1 MVSKTT
7 IPTLAVILAAGKGSR
22 MKSLT
27 LSTPKHMLSVAG
39 KPMLEH
45 VITRLKDAGIGR
57 FVIVTGYLGHI
68 IEDYFSDGSKLG
80 VNISYVH
87 QPEPNGTGSAVHST
101 VEAVGSEP
109 FIATFGDI
117 LASTDTYLSLISD
130 FGASPCDALL
140 ALNWVDDPSAG
151 AAVYLDESS
160 QVEKIVEKPPV
171 GQSST
176 NWNQAGIF
184 VFSPTV
190 FEYTGKLVPS
200 PRGEY
205 ELTDAVA
212 SMLADGRFVRGH
224 RMSGIWCD
232 VGRPED
238 IGHAAELLE
247 KEQ

>member
-1 MVSKTT
+1 MVSK
-7 IPTLAVILAAGKGSR
+7 IKLPTLAVILAAGKGSR

-27 LSTPKHMLSVAG
+27 SSTPKHMLPVAG

-45 VITRLKDAGIGR
+45 VLTRLKDAGIYR
-57 FVIVTGYLGHI
+57 FIIVTGYLGEV
-68 IEDYFSDGSKLG
+68 IEDYFRDGSLLDVT
-80 VNISYVH
+80 VNYVH
-87 QPEPNGTGSAVHST
+87 QPQPDGTGSAVHSAA
-101 VEAVGSEP
+101 EAVGGES

-117 LASTDTYLSLISD
+117 LASTDTYRALISD
-130 FGASPCDALL
+130 FGAAPCDALL
-140 ALNWVDDPSAG
+140 ALNWVDDPSSG
-151 AAVYLDESS
+151 AAVYLDETG
-160 QVEKIVEKPPV
+160 QVEKIIEKPPL
-171 GQSST
+171 GQSAT

-184 VFSPTV
+184 IFSPTV
-190 FEYTGKLVPS
+190 FEYTAELVPS

-212 SMLADGRFVRGH
+212 AMLGSGRFVRGH

-247 KEQ
+247 RE